1 MGAHYRH
8 ITPEMAAREAAVAM
22 VGRLVGIPGPHR
34 RLQSLRFAPPESR
47 EPVAGGRQPGPAD
60 DRRRRQPAA
69 ANQEQVE
76 EGVFAGVVG
85 QGVHGQRVWQ

>member
-1 MGAHYRH
+1 MGSVAV
-8 ITPEMAAREAAVAM
+8 PEAAVAM
-22 VGRLVGIPGPHR
+22 VRSVGRIPGPHR

-69 ANQEQVE
+69 ANQEQVD
-76 EGVFAGVVG
+76 EGVLAGVVG
-85 QGVHGQRVWQ
+85 QGSHGQRVWQ